1 MAKVKWTTARHRY
14 YGGIVLAHE
23 SKLGNRYVSIENL
36 GKDYKEVSMYE
47 YKQVESEDDPTMT
60 ERKWMLVRSTS
71 FERMADA
78 KAEGQRW
85 LTA

>member
-1 MAKVKWTTARHRY
+1 MAKVKWTTARHMY

-23 SKLGNRYVSIENL
+23 SKFGNRYVSIENL
-36 GKDYKEVSMYE
+36 GKDYKEMSMYE
-47 YKQVESEDDPTMT
+47 YKQIESEDDPTMT
-60 ERKWMLVRSTS
+60 ERKWILVHSTS

>member
-1 MAKVKWTTARHRY
+1 MAKVKWTTARHMY
-14 YGGIVLAHE
+14 YGGVVLAHE

-36 GKDYKEVSMYE
+36 GRDYKEISMYE
-47 YKQVESEDDPTMT
+47 FREIDTDGEPQKKMGWVCVY
-60 ERKWMLVRSTS
+60 STS